1 MTEPIDRRTFVAS
14 ASRAALGF
22 TIVPRHVLGGPGFR
36 APSDTVNVAIVG
48 AGGMGMANAQNVVD
62 SGGNIV
68 ALADVDFGF
77 VDRSLQGR
85 VRNNDGTPNPRGAAL
100 QQAYTSARRHT
111 DFRRMLDQQSDI
123 DAVLVA
129 TPDHTHAVVAQRAM
143 EAGKHV
149 YVQKPLTWS
158 VEEAR
163 VLART
168 AERTGVVTQM
178 GNQGHWTE
186 DSLRVNEIVQA
197 GVLGPVREAHVWT
210 NRPIWPQGIP
220 HPDRAMGRP
229 ADLSWNERGVR
240 EILAGG
246 MGGTFTP
253 PPGLE
258 WDLFLGPA
266 PVVEYHPIYHP
277 FNWRGWVDWGVGALG
292 DMGAHL
298 IDHPYMALG
307 LEYPTSIEATS
318 TPWGGDPRAPAS
330 YPRSMMVTYGFPA
343 RGDQPPVRM
352 TWYDGGLL
360 PPRPE
365 LVPRDVRL
373 NRDASGGGLLIG
385 ERGVMLHGMWGADPQ
400 LYPQSLM
407 DEAARVPQRYRRLPA
422 VEHDNWHE
430 LDWLTAIQEN
440 RPANSPFAYASRL
453 TEVMLLGLVALR
465 AGQGVPIEYDGAAM
479 RVTSHPE
486 VNRFLSREYR
496 SGWRL

>member
-1 MTEPIDRRTFVAS
+1 MNEKITRRTFVSTAT
-14 ASRAALGF
+14 RAALGV
-22 TIVPRHVLGGPGFR
+22 TIVPRHVLGGPGYT
-36 APSDTVNVAIVG
+36 APSDIVNVAIVG

-62 SGGNIV
+62 GGQNIV
-68 ALADVDFGF
+68 ALADVDFSL
-77 VDRSLQGR
+77 VDRALQSR
-85 VRNNDGTPNPRGAAL
+85 VRNRDGTPNPRGAAL
-100 QQAYTSARRHT
+100 QQAYTSARRHA

-158 VEEAR
+158 VHEAR
-163 VLART
+163 VLAET

-178 GNQGHWTE
+178 GNQGHWVE

-197 GVLGPVREAHVWT
+197 GVLGPIRDVHVWT
-210 NRPIWPQGIP
+210 NRPIWPQGVP
-220 HPDRAMGRP
+220 RPDLALGRP
-229 ADLSWNERGVR
+229 ADLQWNERGVAA
-240 EILAGG
+240 ILAGA
-246 MGGTFTP
+246 MGGTFAP
-253 PPGLE
+253 PPGLG

-266 PVVEYHPIYHP
+266 PQVGYHPIYHP

-318 TPWGGDPRAPAS
+318 TPWGGDPRSPAT
-330 YPRSMMVTYGFPA
+330 YPQSMVVTYRFPA
-343 RGDQPPVRM
+343 RGEQPPVRM

-365 LVPRDVRL
+365 SIPREVRL
-373 NRDASGGGLLIG
+373 NRDASGGALLIG
-385 ERGVMLHGMWGADPQ
+385 DRGVMLHGMWGGDPQ
-400 LYPQSLM
+400 LFPQTLM
-407 DEAARVPQRYRRLPA
+407 EEAGRVPRRYPRLPETA
-422 VEHDNWHE
+422 AENWHE
-430 LDWLTAIQEN
+430 MDWINAIREN
-440 RPANSPFAYASRL
+440 RPANSPFSYASRL

-465 AGQGVPIEYDGAAM
+465 AGQAVPIDYDGRQM

-486 VNRFLSREYR
+486 VNDYLRREYR
-496 SGWRL
+496 AGWTL